1 MDREV
6 ELLMTESAVKP
17 CPWCAEPIRAEA
29 VKCRHCGSILD
40 ASGARALSEPWFR
53 PRDGRMLAG
62 VCAGLAEQFG
72 ISVTIVRLAFALGAF
87 FSAGIFLV
95 VYLALWLAMPDGDR
109 FEPAET
115 TTLPP
120 QSARLGRSPF
130 ESDPPR

>member
-1 MDREV
+1 MSEREV
-6 ELLMTESAVKP
+6 QLLAAESNLKP
-17 CPWCAEPIRAEA
+17 CPWCAESIRTEA

-40 ASGARALSEPWFR
+40 ANGARALSEPWLR

-95 VYLALWLAMPDGDR
+95 VYLALWLAMPEGDR
-109 FEPAET
+109 FEPAAPASGSDRDRFERD
-115 TTLPP
+115 
-120 QSARLGRSPF
+120 APF
-130 ESDPPR
+130 